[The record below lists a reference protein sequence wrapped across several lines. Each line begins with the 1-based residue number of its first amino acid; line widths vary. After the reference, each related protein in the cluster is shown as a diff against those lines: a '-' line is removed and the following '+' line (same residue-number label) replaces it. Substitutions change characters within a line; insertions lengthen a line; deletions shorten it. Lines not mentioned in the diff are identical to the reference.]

1 MTEAMRPAVRA
12 AAVTLLI
19 LVTGCSH
26 LPTIRWPWRH
36 RPTAPPQEVHELLI
50 TGADGTKAGFPQY
63 WRRNTLVV
71 DLRGAGGS
79 GTLLL
84 KPAEGTS
91 WPVRLALR
99 VTPGAI
105 GMLELRGDQRLVL
118 RIAPQGTNPLD
129 LDLAPGIYTPRT
141 AQISVS
147 WGPDAT
153 AVP

>member
-36 RPTAPPQEVHELLI
+36 RPTPPPQEVHELLI
-50 TGADGTKAGFPQY
+50 TGAGGTKAGFPQY

-84 KPAEGTS
+84 KPAESTS

-99 VTPGAI
+99 VTPGAM
-105 GMLELRGDQRLVL
+105 GMLEVRGDQRLV
-118 RIAPQGTNPLD
+118 
-129 LDLAPGIYTPRT
+129 
-141 AQISVS
+141 S
-147 WGPDAT
+147 GPAG
-153 AVP
+153 AAGAFRCSG

>member
-1 MTEAMRPAVRA
+1 M
-12 AAVTLLI
+12 
-19 LVTGCSH
+19 
-26 LPTIRWPWRH
+26 
-36 RPTAPPQEVHELLI
+36 
-50 TGADGTKAGFPQY
+50 
-63 WRRNTLVV
+63 